1 MPIRAVVPAMPVVS
15 TAESDDALLTL
26 RRRRPMRRVHA
37 VLWVVILLSTAAD
50 IVLTMAGLAAGLRE
64 GNVVVATL
72 LAEFGLPGLWLLKF
86 AAMLWLV
93 AGWLLLDDRNA
104 AVFLGL
110 FAAVTST
117 VVVSNAAL
125 LLG

>member
-1 MPIRAVVPAMPVVS
+1 MPVVS
-15 TAESDDALLTL
+15 TSESDGALFTL
-26 RRRRPMRRVHA
+26 RRKRRMTRTHA
-37 VLWVVILLSTAAD
+37 VLWAVILLSTAAD

-72 LAEFGLPGLWLLKF
+72 LAEFGLAGLWGLKF

-93 AGWLLLDDRNA
+93 GGWLLLDDRNA

-110 FAAVTST
+110 FATVTCG
-117 VVVSNAAL
+117 VVVSNAVL
-125 LLG
+125 LFG